1 MTTTTKIIS
10 ETERSQKSQKMSGP
24 RHQLTKNFSR
34 KSEHACFVDTGNKS
48 FFYIINSMNI
58 FNVRAE
64 QDCCCP
70 FFKRICV
77 LPIIWILQYCILTV
91 MSKTS

>member
-48 FFYIINSMNI
+48 FFSIINSMNI

-70 FFKRICV
+70 FFKKLFTIV
-77 LPIIWILQYCILTV
+77 WILQYCILTV

>member
-24 RHQLTKNFSR
+24 RHQLTKKFSR
-34 KSEHACFVDTGNKS
+34 KSEHACFVDTDNKS

-70 FFKRICV
+70 FLKESVCC
-77 LPIIWILQYCILTV
+77 L
-91 MSKTS
+91 

>member
-24 RHQLTKNFSR
+24 RHQLTKKFSR

-48 FFYIINSMNI
+48 FYLLLI
-58 FNVRAE
+58 R
-64 QDCCCP
+64 
-70 FFKRICV
+70 
-77 LPIIWILQYCILTV
+77 
-91 MSKTS
+91 

>member
-1 MTTTTKIIS
+1 MTTTTKIISETERSQKSQKMSGPRHQLTKIIS

-48 FFYIINSMNI
+48 FYLLLI
-58 FNVRAE
+58 R
-64 QDCCCP
+64 
-70 FFKRICV
+70 
-77 LPIIWILQYCILTV
+77 
-91 MSKTS
+91 